1 MDDDPQVVDA
11 IERAIAEAMDILPTQ
26 WVLVVADADG
36 IVHDIGSPDLPAWQ
50 RRGLL
55 TWSGE
60 AYTAEPLRAAGP
72 DGDE

>member
-11 IERAIAEAMDILPTQ
+11 
-26 WVLVVADADG
+26 
-36 IVHDIGSPDLPAWQ
+36 IVHDIGSPDLPAWR

-55 TWSGE
+55 TWIGE
-60 AYTAEPLRAAGP
+60 ADTAEPLCAAGP